1 MTLTATIQVLAAQNG
16 LMVAG
21 HAPVLPEDGL
31 HTSIRSVLMLAP
43 NEPSFWPQVSTEAE
57 FEDGAPDPL
66 DRWSR
71 RVIGKLACDTGTK
84 AYFPFGGPP
93 FQPFISWATR
103 SGRAWPSP
111 VGLLVHD
118 SAGLFISYRGAIGLT
133 TEASPAPEP
142 SPCVTCAD
150 QPCRTAC
157 PAGALTPAGYDVPS
171 CKSWLDTAA
180 GSICRTDG
188 CLVRRACP
196 VGASRRLPAQSAFHM
211 EAFAPR

>member
-31 HTSIRSVLMLAP
+31 HRSIRSVLMLAP

-84 AYFPFGGPP
+84 AYFPFGGGPRICIGNA
-93 FQPFISWATR
+93 FAMIEAKLVLATILQR
-103 SGRAWPSP
+103 FR
-111 VGLLVHD
+111 
-118 SAGLFISYRGAIGLT
+118 
-133 TEASPAPEP
+133 PALAPGHAVEPEP
-142 SPCVTCAD
+142 LITLRP
-150 QPCRTAC
+150 RY
-157 PAGALTPAGYDVPS
+157 GVPMT
-171 CKSWLDTAA
+171 LD
-180 GSICRTDG
+180 R
-188 CLVRRACP
+188 VR
-196 VGASRRLPAQSAFHM
+196 
-211 EAFAPR
+211 